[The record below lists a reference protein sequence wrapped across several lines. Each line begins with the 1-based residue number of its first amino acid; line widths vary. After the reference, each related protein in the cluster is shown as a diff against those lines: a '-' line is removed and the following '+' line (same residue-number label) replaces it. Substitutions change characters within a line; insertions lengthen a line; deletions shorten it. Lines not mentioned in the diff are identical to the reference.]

1 MKILFLVFHGFY
13 AYNGICKKI
22 LAQADALKKLGHD
35 VRMCYYNVREDGTR
49 EWKVDSCSIAVLGKG
64 VQAKIR
70 KRLDLSP
77 ILDYAL
83 KEKIELLYYRSFHNA
98 GPVTTGLVRKL
109 HDHGVRTLLEI
120 PTYPYDGEYPAFS
133 PKLLSDKLFRKS
145 FCACFDRIVTFSEA
159 ERIFGRPTIRI
170 SNGIDFSRYPLRN
183 PRKPDGTIRL
193 LSVAEVH
200 FWHGLDRLIEGM
212 GTYYKKGGN
221 RDIRLDIVGP
231 IWSER
236 EQNEIGTAIAKYAL
250 ENRVSLKG
258 PKFDEE
264 LDAAFR
270 EADLAIGSLGRHR
283 SGITT
288 IKTLK
293 NREYAARGFRFIY
306 SENDPDFDTMPYV
319 CRFPADESPIDID
332 RLLEFFDSPAIDP
345 SEIRE
350 TIMHLSWKAQMHIVI
365 EEMSGKPA

>member
-22 LAQADALKKLGHD
+22 LAQADALKALGHD

-49 EWKVDSCSIAVLGKG
+49 EWKVDSLSIAVLGKG

-77 ILDYAL
+77 ILDYVL
-83 KEKIELLYYRSFHNA
+83 RENIDLLYYRSFHNA
-98 GPVTTGLVRKL
+98 NPVTTGLVRRL
-109 HDHGVRTLLEI
+109 HKRGVRTLLEI
-120 PTYPYDGEYPAFS
+120 PTYPYDGEYSAFS
-133 PKLLSDKLFRKS
+133 PKLLSDKLFRKA
-145 FCACFDRIVTFSEA
+145 FCACFDRIVTFSET

-170 SNGIDFSRYPLRN
+170 SNGIDFSRFPLRT
-183 PRKPDGTIRL
+183 PRKPDGILRL
-193 LSVAEVH
+193 LAVAEVH
-200 FWHGLDRLIEGM
+200 FWHGLDRLIEGL
-212 GTYYKKGGN
+212 GQYYRKGGS
-221 RDIRLDIVGP
+221 RDIHLEIVGP

-236 EQNEIGTAIAKYAL
+236 EQNEIGSAIAKYSL
-250 ENRVSLKG
+250 EDRVSLSG
-258 PKFDEE
+258 PMFDEE
-264 LDAAFR
+264 LDAAF
-270 EADLAIGSLGRHR
+270 EGADLAIGSLGRHR

-306 SENDPDFDTMPYV
+306 SENDPDFDSMPYV

-332 RLLEFFDSPAIDP
+332 RLLEFTDTPSLSP

-350 TIMHLSWKAQMHIVI
+350 TIKHLSWEAQMHIVM
-365 EEMSGKPA
+365 EEISGKLD